1 MVALMKFWWQTKNL
15 KLLDLIMHNRVI
27 CGVHLGT
34 LIEKDSSKVRM
45 YLAKIFDLLREG
57 KIKPKIDSVW
67 TMDEIVDATKVLA
80 ERRNVGKVLLA
91 VSASK

>member
-1 MVALMKFWWQTKNL
+1 
-15 KLLDLIMHNRVI
+15 MHNRVI
-27 CGVHLGT
+27 SGVHLGT
-34 LIEKDSSKVRM
+34 FIEKDPSKVRT

-57 KIKPKIDSVW
+57 KIKPRIDSVW
-67 TMDEIVDATKVLA
+67 TLDEIVEATKVLA